1 MPFVARGEFLR
12 SRLTH
17 CGALRCSAVRPYIVR
32 MNNDARFELRLPVQ
46 RRPQLEA
53 LADETGLSSAD
64 LARLAIGRLL
74 ANPEVIL
81 KFSQPTE
88 A

>member
-1 MPFVARGEFLR
+1 
-12 SRLTH
+12 
-17 CGALRCSAVRPYIVR
+17 
-32 MNNDARFELRLPVQ
+32 MNNDARFELRLPAQ
-46 RRPQLEA
+46 RRAQLEA

-74 ANPEVIL
+74 DDRAIIL
-81 KFSQPTE
+81 KFSQRAE